1 MSCLEDGSFKLLSPV
16 GFSVRGL
23 LDQDC
28 LSFKLKEK
36 ANSNQPYSDSSFNE
50 SLFLKKSQSYIPL
63 IYCLKLQLAKEYYC
77 FQNKHPFENGAPRH
91 SFQTIG
97 TKWSR
102 LERLWLPFGKNAM
115 IIRGF
120 SSIQSQ
126 SMKNCKWISTSILA
140 ITIITARSQLLK
152 RIYYYTLSRQKSVVV

>member
-1 MSCLEDGSFKLLSPV
+1 MDLSNCWALWDFLWGACSIKIVYLLSSRRRPIQINRIETRASTNLFFWRSLNHIFPWFIV
-16 GFSVRGL
+16 WSSNWQRSSTASKINIHLKMVLQGIH
-23 LDQDC
+23 
-28 LSFKLKEK
+28 FK
-36 ANSNQPYSDSSFNE
+36 
-50 SLFLKKSQSYIPL
+50 PL
-63 IYCLKLQLAKEYYC
+63 ER
-77 FQNKHPFENGAPRH
+77 NGA
-91 SFQTIG
+91 G
-97 TKWSR
+97 K
-102 LERLWLPFGKNAM
+102 RLWLPFGKNAM